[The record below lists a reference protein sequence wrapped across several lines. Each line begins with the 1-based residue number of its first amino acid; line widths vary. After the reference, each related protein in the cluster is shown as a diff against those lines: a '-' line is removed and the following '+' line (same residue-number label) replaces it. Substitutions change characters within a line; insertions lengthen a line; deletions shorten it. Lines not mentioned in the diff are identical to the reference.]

1 MWLDSTSSSPSILS
15 LRTKLIM
22 STAKGRRLQRMMRNW
37 KLTIMCGLMTILV
50 LRGTIGAGKFGT
62 PAQDFEELSMH
73 LKSATIGMHH
83 GLQRRV
89 RLAQVEEKK
98 EGPGKRLLLLRKQD
112 EAHKIRR
119 IHKPYRLGPVITD
132 WDEQR
137 QQWKAQN
144 PNVSMTT
151 SIGGKPRMLLV
162 TASSQP
168 TTAAAAAC
176 QTSMGDHLLLMSI
189 KNKIDYCR
197 LHSIE
202 IFYNVAQFEPEM
214 AHSWAKLL
222 LIRKLMLEHPQAE
235 WIWWMD
241 SEAMVT
247 DMSFQVP
254 VEKYQNHNLVMQG
267 SFDNNDD
274 DKSWDTGLHTE
285 SFLIRNCQ
293 WSLNFLDAWAGGRPI
308 IGSSSSIRNKGG
320 GELLTK
326 KTLKGQQPKF
336 EADDQSALVYLL
348 TTRTQ
353 EWTDKVFLENSDF
366 LNGFNW
372 AISVDEGMMEHS
384 HPGLGDHRWP
394 FVTSF
399 VGCFKPCSKVQVTD
413 YSSSDKCAMQMER
426 VFNIGD
432 NQILGIY
439 GYKHVSLMSK
449 KVEKVR
455 NDTADPLH
463 LEAELMQKLDSSNAP
478 AEEDTTIKPQS

>member
-1 MWLDSTSSSPSILS
+1 
-15 LRTKLIM
+15 
-22 STAKGRRLQRMMRNW
+22 
-37 KLTIMCGLMTILV
+37 
-50 LRGTIGAGKFGT
+50 
-62 PAQDFEELSMH
+62 
-73 LKSATIGMHH
+73 
-83 GLQRRV
+83 
-89 RLAQVEEKK
+89 
-98 EGPGKRLLLLRKQD
+98 
-112 EAHKIRR
+112 
-119 IHKPYRLGPVITD
+119 
-132 WDEQR
+132 
-137 QQWKAQN
+137 
-144 PNVSMTT
+144 
-151 SIGGKPRMLLV
+151 
-162 TASSQP
+162 
-168 TTAAAAAC
+168 
-176 QTSMGDHLLLMSI
+176 
-189 KNKIDYCR
+189 
-197 LHSIE
+197 
-202 IFYNVAQFEPEM
+202 
-214 AHSWAKLL
+214 
-222 LIRKLMLEHPQAE
+222 
-235 WIWWMD
+235 
-241 SEAMVT
+241 
-247 DMSFQVP
+247 
-254 VEKYQNHNLVMQG
+254 
-267 SFDNNDD
+267 
-274 DKSWDTGLHTE
+274 
-285 SFLIRNCQ
+285 
-293 WSLNFLDAWAGGRPI
+293 
-308 IGSSSSIRNKGG
+308 
-320 GELLTK
+320 LLTK

-478 AEEDTTIKPQS
+478 AEEVTTIKPQS